1 MGYIYSKISLNINK
15 KQIIVNEDK
24 YYKTLDRL
32 ETIINDTSDISAAEE
47 ARIRK
52 SLLEV
57 EFSEYTSKYVSNYS
71 RETRSVKIGDML
83 EDSFSYLIME
93 GLTNYDKPYLN
104 IINFAEHL
112 ELLLAIAFEISI
124 DEIHEKVLELA
135 YRKGITPECLSLIV
149 TVGDSNGAVNVTVG
163 ELCNLHPKI
172 KSFFN
177 LIMSNKLQ
185 SNIPMIDSAV
195 QGGSYSDIM
204 EEPNPLN
211 PTAAFR
217 LKLYTSLINPI
228 KKLVTDF
235 YDYKGARKDIV
246 YSQFIS
252 GVVFNT
258 IEPIKEYTFYYTG
271 FTQKFYLPHKVLKV
285 R

>member
-1 MGYIYSKISLNINK
+1 M
-15 KQIIVNEDK
+15 
-24 YYKTLDRL
+24 RL
-32 ETIINDTSDISAAEE
+32 VRT
-47 ARIRK
+47 
-52 SLLEV
+52 
-57 EFSEYTSKYVSNYS
+57 
-71 RETRSVKIGDML
+71 GDML

-93 GLTNYDKPYLN
+93 GLVNYDKPYLN

-112 ELLLAIAFEISI
+112 ELLLAIAFDIPLEEINT
-124 DEIHEKVLELA
+124 KVLTLA
-135 YRKGITPECLSLIV
+135 YMKNLSPECLSLIV
-149 TVGDSNGAVNVTVG
+149 TVGDGNESVGVTVG
-163 ELCNLHPKI
+163 ELCDLHPKI
-172 KSFFN
+172 KDFFSV
-177 LIMSNKLQ
+177 IMSNKIQ

-195 QGGSYSDIM
+195 QGGTYSDIM

-217 LKLYTSLINPI
+217 LKLYTALIDPI

-258 IEPIKEYTFYYTG
+258 IEPIKEYTFSYTG
-271 FTQKFYLPHKVLKV
+271 YTQKFYLPHKVLKV